1 MRHHFLRLFLSIV
14 LIVVALLAV
23 QIAIMLVSSYRV
35 SVNWRSKV
43 FDEFVEAV
51 QSAIWEVSSAD
62 ENSVYRLMLNNTSE
76 RISGLLLRN
85 GDGEFVATIGRS
97 PMGEQL
103 PTPDRARKF
112 ADTSIIPY
120 DARMHI
126 TYQSSIEYT
135 DVEIESPKYE
145 IALRST
151 GGIMPVL
158 QDVSFRPLADGPSM
172 TVALPKS
179 LTDQDIV
186 GSIAITLDGN
196 IEGYIDVMVFRINYY
211 SPTAYL
217 LESLIG
223 VFFFL
228 AIPFAFVFS
237 IILAAIVSK
246 RNEKS
251 VRQIQDALGKLSRG
265 DFDISLPKQHTEEMS
280 VIAASISTLAG
291 DLKRHQISRKEWIRN
306 ISHDLNT
313 PVAALSLLI
322 NGALDG
328 MFTLDEKLLS
338 DMKKENDTLAAR
350 IQSVGYYSFL
360 MSPDA
365 KAEKSEV
372 SFLSASD
379 DVLQKKGCMCIV
391 PESDVMVY
399 ADLGLFERALCEVV
413 QNAVDYRS
421 DDEPPRLEASD
432 KDGGVEIRISNHG
445 HLPQPL
451 PQFFEPW
458 ARGDESRTSGGSG
471 LGLPIVYQIMEIHK
485 GSVSIEESGGFVIVT
500 LSFPARKE

>member
-1 MRHHFLRLFLSIV
+1 MRHQFVRLFLSIL
-14 LIVVALLAV
+14 LISFTLILVQILILFIGNWRVALTWKNMVFEEFASSLRTAV
-23 QIAIMLVSSYRV
+23 ESIGTTDESGVLDLM
-35 SVNWRSKV
+35 VNH
-43 FDEFVEAV
+43 
-51 QSAIWEVSSAD
+51 
-62 ENSVYRLMLNNTSE
+62 TTE
-76 RISGLLLRN
+76 RISGLLIRDR
-85 GDGEFVATIGRS
+85 DGRFVLSLGAS
-97 PMGEQL
+97 PVDEQL
-103 PTPDRARKF
+103 PSPAARRNTAVKSF
-112 ADTSIIPY
+112 SSG
-120 DARMHI
+120 RLKLN
-126 TYQSSIEYT
+126 YQSKISYIDVNIEPPRYVIDIDT
-135 DVEIESPKYE
+135 IEGTPYPSRIE
-145 IALRST
+145 FRQNDSDESML
-151 GGIMPVL
+151 
-158 QDVSFRPLADGPSM
+158 VSLPSA
-172 TVALPKS
+172 VA
-179 LTDQDIV
+179 DQDIAGTIELRV
-186 GSIAITLDGN
+186 DGTTA
-196 IEGYIDVMVFRINYY
+196 GYMDVLVYRMNYY
-211 SPTAYL
+211 APTLFAMKEL
-217 LESLIG
+217 LIAFLCSIPIGLI
-223 VFFFL
+223 VAAL
-228 AIPFAFVFS
+228 
-237 IILAAIVSK
+237 LAAIVSK
-246 RNEKS
+246 HNEKS
-251 VRQIQDALGKLSRG
+251 VKELQTALSELSKGYYDVKL
-265 DFDISLPKQHTEEMS
+265 PTQNTEEMAQIGS
-280 VIAASISTLAG
+280 SISSLG
-291 DLKRHQISRKEWIRN
+291 RDLERHQKSRKEWIRN

-432 KDGGVEIRISNHG
+432 KDGGVEIWISNHG

-458 ARGDESRTSGGSG
+458 ARGDASRTSGGSG
-471 LGLPIVYQIMEIHK
+471 LGLPIVYQIMELHE
-485 GSVSIEESGGFVIVT
+485 GNVRIEENDGNVTVT
-500 LSFPARKE
+500 LYFPGKKES

>member
-1 MRHHFLRLFLSIV
+1 MNYYAPTLFAMKELLIAFLCSIPIG
-14 LIVVALLAV
+14 LIVAAL
-23 QIAIMLVSSYRV
+23 
-35 SVNWRSKV
+35 
-43 FDEFVEAV
+43 
-51 QSAIWEVSSAD
+51 
-62 ENSVYRLMLNNTSE
+62 
-76 RISGLLLRN
+76 
-85 GDGEFVATIGRS
+85 
-97 PMGEQL
+97 
-103 PTPDRARKF
+103 
-112 ADTSIIPY
+112 
-120 DARMHI
+120 
-126 TYQSSIEYT
+126 
-135 DVEIESPKYE
+135 
-145 IALRST
+145 
-151 GGIMPVL
+151 
-158 QDVSFRPLADGPSM
+158 
-172 TVALPKS
+172 
-179 LTDQDIV
+179 
-186 GSIAITLDGN
+186 
-196 IEGYIDVMVFRINYY
+196 
-211 SPTAYL
+211 
-217 LESLIG
+217 
-223 VFFFL
+223 
-228 AIPFAFVFS
+228 
-237 IILAAIVSK
+237 LAAIVSK
-246 RNEKS
+246 HNEKS
-251 VRQIQDALGKLSRG
+251 VKELQTALSELSKGYYDVKL
-265 DFDISLPKQHTEEMS
+265 PTQNTEEMAQIGS
-280 VIAASISTLAG
+280 SISSLG
-291 DLKRHQISRKEWIRN
+291 RDLERHQKSRKEWIRN

-458 ARGDESRTSGGSG
+458 ARGDASRTSGGSG
-471 LGLPIVYQIMEIHK
+471 LGLPIVYQIMELHE
-485 GSVSIEESGGFVIVT
+485 GNVRIEENDGNVTVT
-500 LSFPARKE
+500 LYFPGKKES